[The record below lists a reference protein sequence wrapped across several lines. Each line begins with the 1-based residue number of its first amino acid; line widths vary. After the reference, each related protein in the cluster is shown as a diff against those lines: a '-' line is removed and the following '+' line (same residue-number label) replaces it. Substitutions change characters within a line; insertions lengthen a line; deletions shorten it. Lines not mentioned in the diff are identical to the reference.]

1 MLLAEKNAVI
11 YGAGGTIGG
20 AVAAAFA
27 REGARVWLAG
37 RTKETLEAVAS
48 AITGAGGRAEVT
60 VLDAT
65 DAGAVEAHAA
75 RVAEHGGSLDV
86 SLNLISRGDVQGVPL
101 AEITV
106 EDLLRPTITGLTSTI
121 VTAQAAARRMTA
133 QGSGVILALNSGSA
147 HGSPMMGGTGPADAA
162 TDTLIRNLGIE
173 LGPAGVRALGIW
185 CAGVP
190 ESFTPEKLAA
200 VNATMQLDEAQIQG
214 LLGQLAS
221 MRMLRRN
228 PSLGQIAE
236 TITFLASDRA
246 GGITSTWV
254 NVTGGMFSS

>member
-1 MLLAEKNAVI
+1 MLLQDKNAIV

-20 AVAAAFA
+20 AVAEAFA
-27 REGARVWLAG
+27 REGARVWLVG
-37 RTKETLEAVAS
+37 RTGKTLDAVAA
-48 AITGAGGRAEVT
+48 AIVEAGGRAEVA

-75 RVAEHGGSLDV
+75 AVAEAGGSLDI
-86 SLNLISRGDVQGVPL
+86 SLNLVSRGDVQGVPL
-101 AEITV
+101 ADIAV
-106 EDLLRPTITGLTSTI
+106 EDLLRPAITGLTATI

-133 QGSGVILALNSGSA
+133 QGSGVILALNSGSV

-173 LGPAGVRALGIW
+173 LGPAGVRALGVW

-190 ESFTPEKLAA
+190 ESFTPQRLAA
-200 VNATMQLDEAQIQG
+200 VNATMQFDEAQIQG

-228 PSLGQIAE
+228 PSLAQIAE

-246 GGITSTWV
+246 GGITATWV
-254 NVTGGMFSS
+254 NVTGGMFAS